1 MRLPRGDRSFAAMN
15 PLQTPTLAGP
25 TLRGEVVRPGDAS
38 YEELRRVPNAMID
51 RRPALIA
58 RVADADDVA
67 EAIAYARA
75 AGLAIGVRGGGH
87 SGMGVIDEGLVID
100 LRSLDDVD
108 VDPVARV
115 ARVGGGALV
124 GAVDAAL
131 AVHGLVLTGGRVA
144 DVGITGFTL
153 GSGSG
158 WLERVMGL
166 AADNLRSATVVTADG
181 RVVTASPASNPDL
194 FWALRG
200 GGGNF
205 GVVTELEFQAMALG
219 PIVVG
224 GLRVYRA
231 DDAPAVL
238 SAYAAVMA
246 SAPDELCGGIALR
259 CAPPAPFVPDEL
271 VGEPIVML
279 VALWASDTADAEAG
293 LAPLDA
299 LGEPVVD
306 LVGRMP
312 YVELQKLM
320 SPPPGAPPMRGYVK
334 FGFLDELDDARI
346 AVLDGLADE
355 LCTKQSA
362 IVLQPMGGAVARGTG
377 TALGARDAAWAY
389 QLLTVWADS
398 GDDAPNIAWTRAA
411 AAELTDHGRPAPW
424 PNFIP
429 EGDHRRLTVPYA
441 PETLAR
447 LRETKR
453 PWDPENLFRSN
464 HNIDPTP

>member
-1 MRLPRGDRSFAAMN
+1 MHLRRRGRSFAVMN

-58 RVADADDVA
+58 LVADADDVA
-67 EAIAYARA
+67 AAIAYARA
-75 AGLAIGVRGGGH
+75 NDLAIGVRGGGH
-87 SGMGVIDEGLVID
+87 SGMGVVDGGLVID
-100 LRSLDDVD
+100 VRSLDRIV
-108 VDPVARV
+108 VDPLSRAV
-115 ARVGGGALV
+115 RVGAGALV

-131 AVHGLVLTGGRVA
+131 AEHGLALTGGRVT
-144 DVGITGFTL
+144 DVGMTGFTL

-166 AADNLRSATVVTADG
+166 ASDNLRSATLVTADG
-181 RVVTASPASNPDL
+181 RVVSASLTEHPDL

-205 GVVTELEFQAMALG
+205 GVVTELEFRTMALG
-219 PIVVG
+219 PMVVG
-224 GLRVYRA
+224 GIRVYPIDVAREVLATYA
-231 DDAPAVL
+231 D
-238 SAYAAVMA
+238 VMA

-259 CAPPAPFVPDEL
+259 CAPPAPFVPEQL

-279 VALWASDTADAEAG
+279 VALWAGDIGDAAQG
-293 LAPLDA
+293 LASLDA
-299 LGEPVVD
+299 LGTPAVD
-306 LVGRMP
+306 LVGPMP

-320 SPPPGAPPMRGYVK
+320 GPPPGAPPMRGYVK
-334 FGFLDELDDARI
+334 FGFLDELDATQI
-346 AVLDGLADE
+346 ELLDGLTGE
-355 LCTKQSA
+355 LCTKSSA
-362 IVLQPMGGAVARGTG
+362 IVLQPMGGAVARAGD

-389 QLLTVWADS
+389 QLLTTWADS

-411 AAELTDHGRPAPW
+411 AAELNDHGRPAPW
-424 PNFIP
+424 PNFVP
-429 EGDHRRLTVPYA
+429 EGDPRRLAVPYA

-447 LRETKR
+447 LREIKTH
-453 PWDPENLFRSN
+453 WDPENLFRSN
-464 HNIDPTP
+464 HNIRPI